1 MTGFAAALVLLLAVP
16 LAIASQAL
24 GKDVPAI
31 IIHLALGTGCVLL
44 AKAMFDFPVSHRMTR
59 VGAASAVA
67 LGGVFLCQGLSLMVV
82 NEELRSAA
90 FDLLGQHVERF
101 LTDAI
106 IVWLLTLLLVAGSG
120 WTRILGWIAMSAVV
134 VAEVAAVAGTL
145 LNADVPNLKVLLVL
159 PIVWFLLESARGRD
173 TPATAD
179 DHGQAELVAFGA
191 G

>member
-1 MTGFAAALVLLLAVP
+1 
-16 LAIASQAL
+16 
-24 GKDVPAI
+24 
-31 IIHLALGTGCVLL
+31 
-44 AKAMFDFPVSHRMTR
+44 
-59 VGAASAVA
+59 
-67 LGGVFLCQGLSLMVV
+67 
-82 NEELRSAA
+82 
-90 FDLLGQHVERF
+90 
-101 LTDAI
+101 
-106 IVWLLTLLLVAGSG
+106 
-120 WTRILGWIAMSAVV
+120 MSAVV